1 MGIVGRASER
11 ESERDT
17 HTAQEIDQVSAAAV
31 VYNMHDFFVHALFSS
46 SEPIV
51 YRVQVQMN

>member
-17 HTAQEIDQVSAAAV
+17 HTAQEIDQVSTAAV
-31 VYNMHDFFVHALFSS
+31 VYNMHDFFVCACAL
-46 SEPIV
+46 
-51 YRVQVQMN
+51 